1 MILCSSCILCLCQ
14 QQEDA
19 RNTLP
24 KFAEINTII
33 DAIFF
38 FCFAKIFATWQDKKE
53 VAKSTKGFFICKK
66 HGSELPHYEGKKI

>member
-38 FCFAKIFATWQDKKE
+38 FCFAKFSQLGKIKKE
-53 VAKSTKGFFICKK
+53 VAKSTKGFFNF
-66 HGSELPHYEGKKI
+66 